1 MQGEE
6 KLNIFDFTATHEP
19 PVPTLMLTS
28 DGDDVIPAPAV
39 TEFRGFLTTV
49 QPTRAV
55 SVAKLSGP
63 HCQLHQTDSQAY
75 SKVIAAFLDSAFAVA
90 VA

>member
-1 MQGEE
+1 M
-6 KLNIFDFTATHEP
+6 
-19 PVPTLMLTS
+19 
-28 DGDDVIPAPAV
+28 
-39 TEFRGFLTTV
+39 

-75 SKVIAAFLDSAFAVA
+75 SKVIAAFLDSAFAVG